1 MTKLPKPFTYRSDL
15 IRNFV
20 ISSLFRVMD
29 KAEHIGSST
38 TIHISNPEINEPNQ
52 HITQN
57 LFDNLEDDPLES
69 ENKLFVDRASTP
81 DIFDKILSMEA
92 NYMTEGRKEGAIFGL
107 EKGRRDG
114 ENLGH
119 RYGASYGE
127 EMGFYIGFT
136 DTWLAMLLQQQWDS
150 FLKDSVLQLSA
161 LSGFDTHDSTSQSN
175 PTFKASDILSKMSI
189 RSSKSED
196 MSVLPPLASDAP
208 PAICLFYSY
217 LGNMHVRNRRAL
229 CSLLWLKEHLRDIP
243 MDATDEQSMDKVETV
258 RARFRGKI
266 ALAVTQIHTFCL
278 ITFLMFLLYFS
289 HVAFASRM
297 GLTNSLGLSQQETIG
312 F

>member
-1 MTKLPKPFTYRSDL
+1 
-15 IRNFV
+15 
-20 ISSLFRVMD
+20 MD

-38 TIHISNPEINEPNQ
+38 TIHNSNPEINESNQ
-52 HITQN
+52 HITQK
-57 LFDNLEDDPLES
+57 LFDDLENDPLES
-69 ENKLFVDRASTP
+69 ENRLFVDRASTP
-81 DIFDKILSMEA
+81 DIFDNILSMEA
-92 NYMTEGRKEGAIFGL
+92 NYMAEGRKEGAIFGL

-150 FLKDSVLQLSA
+150 FINDSALQLSA
-161 LSGFDTHDSTSQSN
+161 LSGLDTHDSTSPSN

-196 MSVLPPLASDAP
+196 MSVLPPLAPDAP

-266 ALAVTQIHTFCL
+266 ALAMTPIHTFC
-278 ITFLMFLLYFS
+278 Y
-289 HVAFASRM
+289 VR
-297 GLTNSLGLSQQETIG
+297 
-312 F
+312 